1 MHFLDSG
8 LASKE
13 NLKRLE
19 LENATQRR
27 LVDEQQELARVF
39 L

>member
-13 NLKRLE
+13 NLLRLE